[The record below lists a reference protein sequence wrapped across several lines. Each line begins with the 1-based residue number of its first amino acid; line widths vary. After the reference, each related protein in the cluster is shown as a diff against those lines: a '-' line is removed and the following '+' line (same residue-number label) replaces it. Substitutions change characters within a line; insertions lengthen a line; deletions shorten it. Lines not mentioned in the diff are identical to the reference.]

1 MPRWQGKLN
10 KIDDYRW
17 EIPKSY
23 KPGMRV
29 PGLVYADEAM
39 LEAIMEEQS
48 LEQVANVAFLP
59 GIVKRSMAMPDI
71 HWGYGFPIGGV
82 AAMRVSDGVISPGG
96 GGYDINFGVRLLRT
110 NLTENEVRPRSK
122 ELVNAL
128 FHDIPS
134 GLGSEGKIRVGEKE
148 INEVLTEGA
157 HWAVKRGFG
166 LPEDLE
172 ATE

>member
-1 MPRWQGKLN
+1 MPKWSGQLN

-39 LEAIMEEQS
+39 LEAIKEEQS

-59 GIVKRSMAMPDI
+59 GIVNRSLAMPDI

-82 AAMRVSDGVISPGG
+82 AATRVSDGGISPGG
-96 GGYDINFGVRLLRT
+96 GGHEINCGVGLLGT
-110 NLTENEVRPRSK
+110 NLSEPEVK
-122 ELVNAL
+122 
-128 FHDIPS
+128 
-134 GLGSEGKIRVGEKE
+134 
-148 INEVLTEGA
+148 
-157 HWAVKRGFG
+157 
-166 LPEDLE
+166 
-172 ATE
+172 